1 MIKPNFV
8 EKGAERYVR
17 GKTEQFDEKFIM
29 PTNFGRIDDIL
40 IHSSEHPR
48 KNAHKA

>member
-1 MIKPNFV
+1 MKPNFV

-17 GKTEQFDEKFIM
+17 GEAEPFDEKFMM

-40 IHSSEHPR
+40 MHSSEHPR